1 MRITFTQLIFLIAL
15 SLITGCKNEPST
27 KRVDREN
34 TILLED
40 LKEEQGPT
48 FEKGATPKNVILVIG
63 DGTGINQISALQYF
77 KDGKIH
83 YEDFPVIGL
92 SKISST
98 SLITDSAAAGTA
110 MACGEKT
117 FNKAI
122 GVNTKGQDLAN
133 LIEFMSQKGGSSGL
147 IATSS
152 ITHATP
158 ASFYAHHTDRNDHDI
173 IASFLPNAP
182 IDFFAG
188 AGLKYFRDRKDQVNL
203 LDTFAQKGFTIE
215 TSSLKAYP
223 EAKKL
228 GYLLADK
235 DMPTM
240 IEGRGTFLEDASS
253 LAINH
258 LSSNEQGFFLM
269 VEGSQVDWGGHDNDF
284 DYMISELI
292 DLDNTLGRL
301 MAYAQKDQNTLIVVT
316 GDHATGGLALSA
328 DQGDYNTI
336 KPTFSS
342 TGHNADWIPVFA
354 YGPGAELFSGVYEN
368 TMIFH
373 KIKSLLS
380 RQK

>member
-1 MRITFTQLIFLIAL
+1 MKITLTQLIFLFAL

-27 KRVDREN
+27 QLIDRGNSNLAEN
-34 TILLED
+34 
-40 LKEEQGPT
+40 LKDNQHHS

-63 DGTGINQISALQYF
+63 DGTGINQISALEYY
-77 KDGKIH
+77 KADPV
-83 YEDFPVIGL
+83 YYDDFPIIGL

-117 FNKAI
+117 YNKAI
-122 GVNTKGQDLAN
+122 GVNAQGEDLLN
-133 LIEFMSQKGGSSGL
+133 LTELMSQKGGSSGL

-158 ASFYAHHTDRNDHDI
+158 ASFYAHHTNRNDHEI

-188 AGLKYFRDRKDQVNL
+188 AGLKYFRERKDQVNL

-240 IEGRGTFLEDASS
+240 IEGRGTFLEDASN

-258 LSSNEQGFFLM
+258 LSKNEQGFFLM

>member
-1 MRITFTQLIFLIAL
+1 MNTFSIKLIFLFAL

-27 KRVDREN
+27 KLVERGNSNLV
-34 TILLED
+34 ED
-40 LKEEQGPT
+40 LKDKQT
-48 FEKGATPKNVILVIG
+48 HSFEKGATPKNVILVIG
-63 DGTGINQISALQYF
+63 DGTGINQISALQYY

-92 SKISST
+92 SKTSST
-98 SLITDSAAAGTA
+98 SLITDSAAAATA

-117 FNKAI
+117 YNKAI
-122 GVNTKGQDLAN
+122 GVNAQGQDLVN
-133 LIEFMSQKGGSSGL
+133 LTEFMSQKGGSSGL

-158 ASFYAHHTDRNDHDI
+158 ASFYAHHTDRNDHEI

-188 AGLKYFRDRKDQVNL
+188 AGLKYFRERKDQVNL

-240 IEGRGTFLEDASS
+240 IEGRGTFLEDASN

-258 LSSNEQGFFLM
+258 LSSNEQGFLLM

-301 MAYAQKDQNTLIVVT
+301 MAYAQKNQNTLIVVT

>member
-1 MRITFTQLIFLIAL
+1 
-15 SLITGCKNEPST
+15 
-27 KRVDREN
+27 
-34 TILLED
+34 
-40 LKEEQGPT
+40 
-48 FEKGATPKNVILVIG
+48 
-63 DGTGINQISALQYF
+63 
-77 KDGKIH
+77 
-83 YEDFPVIGL
+83 
-92 SKISST
+92 
-98 SLITDSAAAGTA
+98 

-258 LSSNEQGFFLM
+258 LSSN
-269 VEGSQVDWGGHDNDF
+269 
-284 DYMISELI
+284 
-292 DLDNTLGRL
+292 
-301 MAYAQKDQNTLIVVT
+301 
-316 GDHATGGLALSA
+316 
-328 DQGDYNTI
+328 
-336 KPTFSS
+336 
-342 TGHNADWIPVFA
+342 
-354 YGPGAELFSGVYEN
+354 
-368 TMIFH
+368 
-373 KIKSLLS
+373 
-380 RQK
+380 

>member
-1 MRITFTQLIFLIAL
+1 MKITFTQLIFLIAL

-27 KRVDREN
+27 KHVDREN

-48 FEKGATPKNVILVIG
+48 FEKGATPRNVILVIG
-63 DGTGINQISALQYF
+63 DGTGINQISALQYY

-83 YEDFPVIGL
+83 YEDFPIIGL

-98 SLITDSAAAGTA
+98 SLITDSAAAATA

-117 FNKAI
+117 YNKAI
-122 GVNTKGQDLAN
+122 GVNAQGEDLLN
-133 LIEFMSQKGGSSGL
+133 LTELMSQKGGSSGL

>member
-63 DGTGINQISALQYF
+63 DGTGINQISALQYY

-92 SKISST
+92 SKTSST
-98 SLITDSAAAGTA
+98 SLITDSAAAATA

-117 FNKAI
+117 YNKAI
-122 GVNTKGQDLAN
+122 GVNAQGQDLAN

-215 TSSLKAYP
+215 TLSLKAYP

>member
-1 MRITFTQLIFLIAL
+1 MRITFTQLILLIAL

-63 DGTGINQISALQYF
+63 DGTGINQISALEYY
-77 KDGKIH
+77 KADPV
-83 YEDFPVIGL
+83 YYDDFPIIGL

-117 FNKAI
+117 YNKAI
-122 GVNTKGQDLAN
+122 GVNAQGEDLLN
-133 LIEFMSQKGGSSGL
+133 LTELMSQKGGSSGL

-158 ASFYAHHTDRNDHDI
+158 ASFYAHHTDRNDHEI

-188 AGLKYFRDRKDQVNL
+188 AGLKYFRERKDQVNL
-203 LDTFAQKGFTIE
+203 LDTFAQNGFTIE

-240 IEGRGTFLEDASS
+240 IEGRGTFLEDASN

-354 YGPGAELFSGVYEN
+354 YGPGAELFNGVYEN
-368 TMIFH
+368 TMIYH

>member
-1 MRITFTQLIFLIAL
+1 MKITFTQLIFLIAL

-98 SLITDSAAAGTA
+98 SLITDSAAAATA

-215 TSSLKAYP
+215 TLSLKAYP

-240 IEGRGTFLEDASS
+240 IEGRGTFLEDASN

-258 LSSNEQGFFLM
+258 LSSNEQGFLLM
-269 VEGSQVDWGGHDNDF
+269 VEGSQVDWGGHDNNF

>member
-1 MRITFTQLIFLIAL
+1 MNTFSIKLIFLFAL

-27 KRVDREN
+27 KLVERGNSNLV
-34 TILLED
+34 ED
-40 LKEEQGPT
+40 LKDKQT
-48 FEKGATPKNVILVIG
+48 HSFEKGATPKNVILVIG
-63 DGTGINQISALQYF
+63 DGTGINQISALQYY

-92 SKISST
+92 SKTSST

-117 FNKAI
+117 YNKAI
-122 GVNTKGQDLAN
+122 GVNAQGQDLVN
-133 LIEFMSQKGGSSGL
+133 LTEFMSKKGGSSGL

-158 ASFYAHHTDRNDHDI
+158 ASFYAHHTNRNDHEI

-188 AGLKYFRDRKDQVNL
+188 AGLKYFRERKDQVNL

-240 IEGRGTFLEDASS
+240 IEGRGTFLEDASN

-258 LSSNEQGFFLM
+258 LSSNEQGFLLM

-301 MAYAQKDQNTLIVVT
+301 MAYAQKNQNTLIVVT

>member
-98 SLITDSAAAGTA
+98 SLITDSAAAATA

-215 TSSLKAYP
+215 TLSLKAYP

-240 IEGRGTFLEDASS
+240 IEGRGTFLEDASN

-258 LSSNEQGFFLM
+258 LSSNEQGFLLM
-269 VEGSQVDWGGHDNDF
+269 VEGSQVDWGGHDNNF

>member
-1 MRITFTQLIFLIAL
+1 MKITLTKLIFIFAL

-27 KRVDREN
+27 KLVDRGNPNLAEA
-34 TILLED
+34 
-40 LKEEQGPT
+40 LKDKQT
-48 FEKGATPKNVILVIG
+48 HSFEKGDTPKNVILVIG
-63 DGTGINQISALQYF
+63 DGTGINQISALQFY
-77 KDGKIH
+77 KNGAIH
-83 YEDFPVIGL
+83 YEDFPIIGL
-92 SKISST
+92 SKTSST
-98 SLITDSAAAGTA
+98 SLITDSASAGTA

-122 GVNTKGQDLAN
+122 GVNAQGQDLLN
-133 LIEFMSQKGGSSGL
+133 LTELMSQKGGSSGL

-158 ASFYAHHTDRNDHDI
+158 ASFYAHHSDRNDHEI
-173 IASFLPNAP
+173 IASFLPESR
-182 IDFFAG
+182 IDFFAA
-188 AGLKYFRDRKDQVNL
+188 AGLKYFNDRNDQVNL
-203 LDTFAQKGFTIE
+203 IDTFVQKGFIIE
-215 TSSLKAYP
+215 TRSLKAYP

-240 IEGRGTFLEDASS
+240 IEGRGPFLEDASK
-253 LAINH
+253 LAIDH
-258 LSSNEQGFFLM
+258 LSKNEQGFFLM

-292 DLDNTLGRL
+292 DLDNTLGSL
-301 MAYAQKDQNTLIVVT
+301 MAYARKDQNTLIVVT

-328 DQGDYNTI
+328 DNGDYNTI
-336 KPTFSS
+336 KPSFSS

-368 TMIFH
+368 NMIFH
-373 KIKSLLS
+373 KIKALLS
-380 RQK
+380 DQK

>member
-1 MRITFTQLIFLIAL
+1 
-15 SLITGCKNEPST
+15 
-27 KRVDREN
+27 
-34 TILLED
+34 
-40 LKEEQGPT
+40 
-48 FEKGATPKNVILVIG
+48 
-63 DGTGINQISALQYF
+63 
-77 KDGKIH
+77 
-83 YEDFPVIGL
+83 
-92 SKISST
+92 
-98 SLITDSAAAGTA
+98 
-110 MACGEKT
+110 
-117 FNKAI
+117 
-122 GVNTKGQDLAN
+122 
-133 LIEFMSQKGGSSGL
+133 MSQKGGSSGL

-158 ASFYAHHTDRNDHDI
+158 ASFYAHHTNRNDHEI

-240 IEGRGTFLEDASS
+240 IEGRGTFLEDASN

-258 LSSNEQGFFLM
+258 LSSNEQGFLLM

>member
-1 MRITFTQLIFLIAL
+1 MKTAFAKLIFVIAL
-15 SLITGCKNEPST
+15 SLITGCKNEPTT
-27 KRVDREN
+27 KHVDREN
-34 TILLED
+34 TIILED
-40 LKEEQGPT
+40 LKEEQTPT

>member
-1 MRITFTQLIFLIAL
+1 MKITFTQLIFLIAL

-27 KRVDREN
+27 KHVDREN

-48 FEKGATPKNVILVIG
+48 FEKGATPRNVILVIG
-63 DGTGINQISALQYF
+63 DGTGINQISALQYY

-83 YEDFPVIGL
+83 YEDFPIIGL

-98 SLITDSAAAGTA
+98 SLITDSAAAATA

-117 FNKAI
+117 YNKAI
-122 GVNTKGQDLAN
+122 GVNTQGQDLAN

>member
-63 DGTGINQISALQYF
+63 DGTGINQISALQYY

-83 YEDFPVIGL
+83 YEDFPIIGL

-98 SLITDSAAAGTA
+98 SLITDSAAAATA

-117 FNKAI
+117 YNKAI
-122 GVNTKGQDLAN
+122 GVNAQGQDLAN

-215 TSSLKAYP
+215 TLSLKAYP

>member
-63 DGTGINQISALQYF
+63 DGTGINQISALQYY

-83 YEDFPVIGL
+83 YEDFPIIGL

-98 SLITDSAAAGTA
+98 SLITDSAAAATA

-117 FNKAI
+117 YNKAI
-122 GVNTKGQDLAN
+122 GVNTQGQDLAN

-258 LSSNEQGFFLM
+258 LSSNEQGFLLM

>member
-1 MRITFTQLIFLIAL
+1 MNTFSIKLIFLFAL

-27 KRVDREN
+27 KLVERGNSNLV
-34 TILLED
+34 ED
-40 LKEEQGPT
+40 LKDKQT
-48 FEKGATPKNVILVIG
+48 HSFEKGATPKNVILVIG
-63 DGTGINQISALQYF
+63 DGTGINQISALQYY

-92 SKISST
+92 SKTSST
-98 SLITDSAAAGTA
+98 SLITDSAAAATA

-117 FNKAI
+117 YNKAI
-122 GVNTKGQDLAN
+122 GVNAQGQDLVN
-133 LIEFMSQKGGSSGL
+133 LTELMSQKGGSSGL

-158 ASFYAHHTDRNDHDI
+158 ASFYAHHTDRNDHEI

-188 AGLKYFRDRKDQVNL
+188 AGLKYFRERKDQVNL

-240 IEGRGTFLEDASS
+240 IEGRGTFLEDASN

-258 LSSNEQGFFLM
+258 LSSNEQGFLLM

>member
-63 DGTGINQISALQYF
+63 DGTGINQISALQYY

-83 YEDFPVIGL
+83 YEDFPIIGL

>member
-48 FEKGATPKNVILVIG
+48 FEKGATPRNVILVIG

>member
-1 MRITFTQLIFLIAL
+1 MKTAFAKLIFVIAL
-15 SLITGCKNEPST
+15 SLITGCKNEPTT
-27 KRVDREN
+27 KHVDREN
-34 TILLED
+34 TIILED
-40 LKEEQGPT
+40 LKEEQTPT

-158 ASFYAHHTDRNDHDI
+158 ASFYAHHTNRNDHEI

-240 IEGRGTFLEDASS
+240 IEGRGTFLEDASN

-258 LSSNEQGFFLM
+258 LSSNEQGFLLM

-373 KIKSLLS
+373 KIKALLS

>member
-63 DGTGINQISALQYF
+63 DGTGINQISALQYY

-92 SKISST
+92 SKTSST
-98 SLITDSAAAGTA
+98 SLITDSAAAATA

-117 FNKAI
+117 YNKAI
-122 GVNTKGQDLAN
+122 GVNAQGQDLAN

>member
-1 MRITFTQLIFLIAL
+1 MNTFSIKLIFLFAL

-27 KRVDREN
+27 KLVERGNSNLV
-34 TILLED
+34 ED
-40 LKEEQGPT
+40 LKDNQT
-48 FEKGATPKNVILVIG
+48 HSFEKGATPKNVILVIG
-63 DGTGINQISALQYF
+63 DGTGINQISALQYY

-92 SKISST
+92 SKTSST
-98 SLITDSAAAGTA
+98 SLITDSAAAATA

-117 FNKAI
+117 YNKAI
-122 GVNTKGQDLAN
+122 GVNAQGQDLVN
-133 LIEFMSQKGGSSGL
+133 LTEFMSQKGGSSGL

-158 ASFYAHHTDRNDHDI
+158 ASFYAHHTNRNDHEI

-188 AGLKYFRDRKDQVNL
+188 AGLKYFRERKDQVNL
-203 LDTFAQKGFTIE
+203 LDTFAQKGFTIV

-240 IEGRGTFLEDASS
+240 IEGRGTFLEDASN

-258 LSSNEQGFFLM
+258 LSSNEQGFLLM

-368 TMIFH
+368 NMIFH
-373 KIKSLLS
+373 KIKALLS
-380 RQK
+380 DQK

>member
-48 FEKGATPKNVILVIG
+48 FEKGATPRNVILVIG
-63 DGTGINQISALQYF
+63 DGTGINQISALQYY

-92 SKISST
+92 SKTSST
-98 SLITDSAAAGTA
+98 SLITDSAAAATA

-117 FNKAI
+117 YNKAI
-122 GVNTKGQDLAN
+122 GVNTQGQDLAN

>member
-98 SLITDSAAAGTA
+98 SLITDSAAAATA

>member
-1 MRITFTQLIFLIAL
+1 MKITFTQLIFLIAL

-27 KRVDREN
+27 KHVDREN

-48 FEKGATPKNVILVIG
+48 FEKGATPRNVILVIG

-98 SLITDSAAAGTA
+98 SLITDSAAAATA

>member
-63 DGTGINQISALQYF
+63 DGTGINQISALQYY

-92 SKISST
+92 SKTSST
-98 SLITDSAAAGTA
+98 SLITDSAAAATA

-117 FNKAI
+117 YNKAI
-122 GVNTKGQDLAN
+122 GVNAQGQDLAN

-215 TSSLKAYP
+215 TLSLKAYP

-240 IEGRGTFLEDASS
+240 IEGRGTFLEDASN

-258 LSSNEQGFFLM
+258 LSSNEQGFLLM

>member
-1 MRITFTQLIFLIAL
+1 MKTAFAKLIFVIAL
-15 SLITGCKNEPST
+15 SLITGCKNEPTT
-27 KRVDREN
+27 KHVDREN
-34 TILLED
+34 TIILED
-40 LKEEQGPT
+40 LKEEQTPT

-328 DQGDYNTI
+328 DQRDYNTI

-373 KIKSLLS
+373 KIKALLS

>member
-158 ASFYAHHTDRNDHDI
+158 ASFYAHHTNRNDHEI

>member
-48 FEKGATPKNVILVIG
+48 FENGATPRNVILVIG
-63 DGTGINQISALQYF
+63 DGTGINQISALQYY

-92 SKISST
+92 SKTSST
-98 SLITDSAAAGTA
+98 SLITDSAAAATA

-117 FNKAI
+117 YNKAI
-122 GVNTKGQDLAN
+122 GVNAQGQDLVN
-133 LIEFMSQKGGSSGL
+133 LTEFMSQKGGSSGL

-158 ASFYAHHTDRNDHDI
+158 ASFYAHHTNRNDHEI

-240 IEGRGTFLEDASS
+240 IEGRGTFLEDASN

-258 LSSNEQGFFLM
+258 LSSNEQGFLLM